1 MKKYMSKIF
10 AVASSAALQLGAM
23 ADGKDPFVQHVHSQ
37 VVRAIEHAETVP
49 GLQSEVFK
57 TIKPGIILY
66 WNELVNNEIL
76 EVSAADAE
84 VRPYFVAIQ
93 ALVEHVFSCEQ
104 GKSVKSL
111 VGVIHT
117 PMPATPLCTTGTISP
132 GLVAASIEE
141 DPARLFTVESR
152 TTIIRNFLAQNG
164 ELYVVYPEK
173 GFTERTEAQQ
183 KIYNDELTN
192 YPLNLFDRPLK
203 CESIENELIGAVY
216 IVENQIGKKFAFAIK
231 ITQAN
236 DPKDIGHFGLW
247 FGELEN
253 SPVSDRIETVLKA
266 MREYSAEPIAPSI

>member
-1 MKKYMSKIF
+1 MSKLF
-10 AVASSAALQLGAM
+10 AVAASVALGLSALAEGLS
-23 ADGKDPFVQHVHSQ
+23 DKDPFVQHIHSK
-37 VVRAIEHAETVP
+37 VIETIEHSKTVP
-49 GLQSEVFK
+49 GLQSEVFN
-57 TIKPGIILY
+57 TIKPGIILR
-66 WNELVNNEIL
+66 WNELTEKEVL

-117 PMPATPLCTTGTISP
+117 PMPATPLCSVGAIST
-132 GLVAASIEE
+132 GLVSPSVEE
-141 DPARLFTVESR
+141 DAARLFTVQAR
-152 TTIIRNFLAQNG
+152 TTIIRDFLAQNG

-173 GFTERTEAQQ
+173 GFNERTEVQQ
-183 KIYNDELTN
+183 KIYTEELAH

-216 IVENQIGKKFAFAIK
+216 IVENQNGKKFAFAIK

-236 DPKDIGHFGLW
+236 DPKDIGNFGLW
-247 FGELEN
+247 FGELEK

-266 MREYSAEPIAPSI
+266 MREYSTETIAPSV